1 MASLAND
8 QKMIDAYL
16 SGRDLYATMASEIYK
31 MPYEDC
37 MEFYLDENGKKT
49 DKTNPEGKKRRSAT
63 KSILLGIM
71 YGRGV
76 ASVAEQI
83 HSTKEEAQKI
93 IDDFYVSYPT
103 IKNYTEMVQNNAKRD
118 GYTTTAWG
126 RRRYLIHIQDEP
138 YSYKYNENRKVDFN
152 PLFTSKSII
161 NREVAQ
167 YIKDEYNAKL
177 ENANYYKQ
185 TKIIE
190 EAQKDGIDII
200 NNQSFIAE
208 ALRQCLNSV
217 IQGSS
222 ADMSKRAMI
231 LLGQNEEL
239 KKLGFRMLFPVHDE
253 IIAEC
258 PFENRKRC
266 GELMSQL
273 MIQSGA
279 DRIKVPMKCDVE
291 KFFFWY
297 GPDVSDVDDDLTMA
311 QYNDYMTTGK
321 YKEREDYE

>member
-1 MASLAND
+1 MRIVWNFILMQTERKQTRQTQRVKKEGQQ
-8 QKMIDAYL
+8 QKVYFQVLCI
-16 SGRDLYATMASEIYK
+16 
-31 MPYEDC
+31 
-37 MEFYLDENGKKT
+37 
-49 DKTNPEGKKRRSAT
+49 
-63 KSILLGIM
+63 
-71 YGRGV
+71 GRGV

-103 IKNYTEMVQNNAKRD
+103 IKNYTEKVQEDAKMN

-126 RRRYLIHIQDEP
+126 RRRYLVHIQDEE
-138 YSYKYNENRKVDFN
+138 YSYKYNERRKVDFN
-152 PLFTSKSII
+152 PLFTAKSII
-161 NREVAQ
+161 NREVPQ
-167 YIKDEYNAKL
+167 DIKDKYNDELSK
-177 ENANYYKQ
+177 ANYYKQ

-190 EAQKDGIDII
+190 KANEEGITIT
-200 NNQSFIAE
+200 NNRSFIAE

-239 KKLGFRMLFPVHDE
+239 KRLGFRMLFPVHDE

-297 GPDVSDVDDDLTMA
+297 GPDVSDEDDDLTMA
-311 QYNDYMTTGK
+311 QYNDYMSIGK
-321 YKEREDYE
+321 YKEREDYIKGDN

>member
-1 MASLAND
+1 
-8 QKMIDAYL
+8 
-16 SGRDLYATMASEIYK
+16 
-31 MPYEDC
+31 
-37 MEFYLDENGKKT
+37 
-49 DKTNPEGKKRRSAT
+49 
-63 KSILLGIM
+63 
-71 YGRGV
+71 
-76 ASVAEQI
+76 
-83 HSTKEEAQKI
+83 
-93 IDDFYVSYPT
+93 
-103 IKNYTEMVQNNAKRD
+103 MVQENAKRD

-126 RRRYLIHIQDEP
+126 RRRYLVHIQDEP
-138 YSYKYNENRKVDFN
+138 YSYKYNERRRVDFN
-152 PLFTSKSII
+152 PLFTSTSVI
-161 NREVAQ
+161 NRKVPQ
-167 YIKDEYNAKL
+167 DIKDKYNDELSK
-177 ENANYYKQ
+177 ANYYKQ

-190 EAQKDGIDII
+190 KAQEEGIDIT

-239 KKLGFRMLFPVHDE
+239 KQLGFRMLFPVHDE

-297 GPDVSDVDDDLTMA
+297 GPDVSDIDDDLTMA

>member
-1 MASLAND
+1 MKIVWNFI
-8 QKMIDAYL
+8 QMKMVKRQIRQTQRERKEGQLLRAYFQVL
-16 SGRDLYATMASEIYK
+16 CI
-31 MPYEDC
+31 
-37 MEFYLDENGKKT
+37 
-49 DKTNPEGKKRRSAT
+49 
-63 KSILLGIM
+63 
-71 YGRGV
+71 GRGV

-103 IKNYTEMVQNNAKRD
+103 IKNYTELVQNNAKRD
-118 GYTTTAWG
+118 GFTTTAWG
-126 RRRYLIHIQDEP
+126 RRRYLVHIQDEP
-138 YSYKYNENRKVDFN
+138 YSYKYNERRRVDFN
-152 PLFTSKSII
+152 PLFTSTSVI
-161 NREVAQ
+161 NRKVPQ
-167 YIKDEYNAKL
+167 DIKDKYNDELSK
-177 ENANYYKQ
+177 ANYYKQ

-190 EAQKDGIDII
+190 KAQEEGIDIT

-239 KKLGFRMLFPVHDE
+239 KQLGFRMLFPVHDE

>member
-1 MASLAND
+1 M
-8 QKMIDAYL
+8 
-16 SGRDLYATMASEIYK
+16 
-31 MPYEDC
+31 
-37 MEFYLDENGKKT
+37 
-49 DKTNPEGKKRRSAT
+49 
-63 KSILLGIM
+63 
-71 YGRGV
+71 
-76 ASVAEQI
+76 
-83 HSTKEEAQKI
+83 
-93 IDDFYVSYPT
+93 SYPT
-103 IKNYTEMVQNNAKRD
+103 IKNYTEKVQEDAKIN

-126 RRRYLIHIQDEP
+126 RRRYLVHIQDEE
-138 YSYKYNENRKVDFN
+138 YSYKYNERRKVDFN
-152 PLFTSKSII
+152 PLFTAKSII
-161 NREVAQ
+161 NREVPQ
-167 YIKDEYNAKL
+167 DIKDRYNDELSK
-177 ENANYYKQ
+177 ANYYRQ

-190 EAQKDGIDII
+190 KANEEGITIT
-200 NNQSFIAE
+200 NNRSFIAE

-239 KKLGFRMLFPVHDE
+239 KRLGFRMLFPVHDE

-297 GPDVSDVDDDLTMA
+297 GPDVSDEDDELTMA
-311 QYNDYMTTGK
+311 QYNDYMSTGK
-321 YKEREDYE
+321 YKEREDYIKGDN

>member
-1 MASLAND
+1 
-8 QKMIDAYL
+8 
-16 SGRDLYATMASEIYK
+16 
-31 MPYEDC
+31 
-37 MEFYLDENGKKT
+37 
-49 DKTNPEGKKRRSAT
+49 
-63 KSILLGIM
+63 
-71 YGRGV
+71 
-76 ASVAEQI
+76 
-83 HSTKEEAQKI
+83 
-93 IDDFYVSYPT
+93 
-103 IKNYTEMVQNNAKRD
+103 MVQENAKRD

-126 RRRYLIHIQDEP
+126 RRRYLVHIQDEQ
-138 YSYKYNENRKVDFN
+138 YSYKYNERRRVDFN
-152 PLFTSKSII
+152 PLFTSTSVI
-161 NREVAQ
+161 NKKVSQ
-167 YIKDEYNAKL
+167 DIKDKYNAEL

-190 EAQKDGIDII
+190 KAQQEGIDIT

-217 IQGSS
+217 IQGSA
-222 ADMSKRAMI
+222 ADMSKKAMI
-231 LLGQNEEL
+231 LLGQNQEL
-239 KKLGFRMLFPVHDE
+239 KDLGFKLLFPVHDE
-253 IIAEC
+253 VIAEC

-279 DRIKVPMKCDVE
+279 DRIKVPMKCDVA

-297 GPDVSDVDDDLTMA
+297 GPEVSDDDDNLTIA